1 MAATPDAR
9 RRWTGGRWAAL
20 RPLLLALAAHLGL
33 LALLYFGPGYRADL
47 STIPF
52 DFTRGTQLLSGKLI
66 YRDYPFEYPPL
77 GALWYALPRLVAQ
90 DAAAYRAA
98 FAVQMAVVDL
108 ATVVLVWAWARRV
121 GRGVRRALAAQ
132 ALFLLASGV
141 MIVLERFDLV
151 AAALT
156 GLALYLWPR
165 AGGVWGWASLA
176 LGTGVKVFPA
186 ALAPLAA
193 LEQARRRQWG
203 SLFIGLLV
211 FSAVLAAPLVPFLI
225 IAPDSLVRLLAYHQ
239 ERGVQ
244 IESLLATP
252 LLIGHSLG
260 APVKSQFAFGSQEIS
275 SPLTPTVANL
285 ATPLMLL
292 ALVLVVWRYAR
303 GPVTEE
309 RRVRFAL
316 AAVLAFALFN
326 KVLSAQYMVWPY
338 TLAPLLTARRRLLWP
353 VYVLA
358 LGLTQYLYPHGWNN
372 LTGLDPQAIAVQ
384 AGRNGLLLLGWAA
397 LLWEPRQTARR
408 VVEAGAA
415 SDPGPLAGDVATP
428 AGSGSSGWARR
439 AR

>member
-1 MAATPDAR
+1 MAASPDDRPGAP
-9 RRWTGGRWAAL
+9 GRWSRL
-20 RPLLLALAAHLGL
+20 RSLLLALPLHVVL
-33 LALLYFGPGYRADL
+33 LALLYFAPGYRADL

-52 DFTRGTQLLSGKLI
+52 DFTRGTQLLSGKLV

-90 DAAAYRAA
+90 DAAAYRVA

-108 ATVVLVWAWARRV
+108 ATVVLVWAWARRM
-121 GRGVRRALAAQ
+121 GQRAGPPLMAQ
-132 ALFLLASGV
+132 ALFLLAAGV

-176 LGTGVKVFPA
+176 LGTGVKIFPA
-186 ALAPLAA
+186 ALAPLFAV
-193 LEQARRRQWG
+193 EQIRRRQWG

-211 FSAVLAAPLVPFLI
+211 FMVALAAPLVPFVI
-225 IAPDSLVRLLAYHQ
+225 IAPDSLVKLLAYHQ

-252 LLIGHSLG
+252 LLVGHALG
-260 APVKSQFAFGSQEIS
+260 ASVKSQFAFGSQEIS
-275 SPLTPTVANL
+275 SPLTPLVAGL
-285 ATPLMLL
+285 ATPLVVLAL
-292 ALVLVVWRYAR
+292 ALVTWRYSR
-303 GPVTEE
+303 GPLTEE

-326 KVLSAQYMVWPY
+326 KVLSAQYMIWPY
-338 TLAPLLTARRRLLWP
+338 ALAPLVTTRRRLVWA
-353 VYVLA
+353 VYFVA

-372 LTGLDPQAIAVQ
+372 LTGLEPLAIAVQ
-384 AGRNGLLLLGWAA
+384 AGRNVLLLLWWVV

-415 SDPGPLAGDVATP
+415 SGPGSVAGDGATP